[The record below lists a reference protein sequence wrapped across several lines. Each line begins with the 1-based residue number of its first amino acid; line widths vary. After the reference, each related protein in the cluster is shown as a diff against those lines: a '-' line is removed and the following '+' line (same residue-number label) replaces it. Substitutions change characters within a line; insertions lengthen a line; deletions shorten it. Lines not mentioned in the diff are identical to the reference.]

1 MLVHPVG
8 SLVHRPDASAPRE
21 PEVQPAPQARRGFK
35 VSLGQ
40 KAHKAFRD
48 LSEIQDPPGCR
59 GLKGLPGPL
68 DQSDPLAYAAY
79 KALQVPLGL
88 PVTPDRLGLLDRP
101 AAWGPPDHRGQKE
114 LQAPLGQ

>member
-8 SLVHRPDASAPRE
+8 SLVHRSDASAPRE

-35 VSLGQ
+35 ASLGQ

-68 DQSDPLAYAAY
+68 DQSDPLAYAAF
-79 KALQVPLGL
+79 KVPRDRWAPPVFPGQRALL
-88 PVTPDRLGLLDRP
+88 
-101 AAWGPPDHRGQKE
+101 E
-114 LQAPLGQ
+114 